1 MNYKFKDY
9 VGVFLISGGKNSIL
23 SLDMYYLQFI
33 NRIGIIVE
41 IENSTVTDED
51 YIKYLQRK
59 YNMII
64 MKVNFHKTSYENF
77 LLNLENSTNQ
87 LSLLSNP
94 IYAGLSEIRKLLLTL
109 QINKYKII
117 IGSNKTYPLT
127 LKENSIMINPLS
139 KLTEEEVIEECKK
152 RELELISTYSQGFEK
167 HDCFPDILWGHINP
181 TKLKEK
187 VNLLKKNFPDRYK
200 YWSSWEKENNKPFFI
215 TKKKGYQWIHKL

>member
-187 VNLLKKNFPDRYK
+187 VNLLKKIFLIDTN
-200 YWSSWEKENNKPFFI
+200 I
-215 TKKKGYQWIHKL
+215 GLLGKKKIINHFL